1 MRGENIKQSWDHDTG
16 AYGRCSHCGR
26 YSDDPKCLTDGF
38 KCNCGMAAGFSGSF
52 KRPLEGS
59 TWCNPPKSEGEKQNS
74 IDNTTKFAI
83 QEMVDVLEYFVNN
96 APVEEQAWMKERLK
110 IVLEQSNVCE
120 RY

>member
-74 IDNTTKFAI
+74 TDNTDSQKCLCDECDESANCSGCLRFSKYCPKCTTGGG
-83 QEMVDVLEYFVNN
+83 
-96 APVEEQAWMKERLK
+96 
-110 IVLEQSNVCE
+110 
-120 RY
+120 